1 MGGLAALLNKHEV
14 DISASPVDAATLTS
28 LLGRIKDNTIS
39 ATAAKDVLEAL
50 WNAEGSVDAIIEQ
63 KGLKQI
69 SDTGVIE
76 AMIDEIIAKNPAQV
90 ADYRSGKDKLFAFF
104 VGQAMRASKGK
115 ANPNTVNDILKQKLE
130 G

>member
-1 MGGLAALLNKHEV
+1 ME
-14 DISASPVDAATLTS
+14 ISASPVDAKALTS
-28 LLGRIKDNTIS
+28 LLARIKDNTIS
-39 ATAAKDVLEAL
+39 ATAAKDVLEAV
-50 WNAEGSVDAIIEQ
+50 WNGEGNVDAIIEQ

-69 SDTGVIE
+69 SDTGAIE
-76 AMIDEIIAKNPAQV
+76 AMIDEIIAKNPSQV

>member
-1 MGGLAALLNKHEV
+1 MDNLDLEKK
-14 DISASPVDAATLTS
+14 
-28 LLGRIKDNTIS
+28 IKSIVSNT
-39 ATAAKDVLEAL
+39 
-50 WNAEGSVDAIIEQ
+50 NMFDAIIEA

-69 SDTGVIE
+69 SDTSAIE
-76 AMIDEIIAKNPAQV
+76 AMIDEIIEKNPSQV
-90 ADYRSGKDKLFAFF
+90 AEYRSGKDKLFAFF